1 MKEEDRRMHF
11 HVFLCV
17 IIQKSPPNE
26 YNHTFDVFN
35 IFMQPIIIDN
45 RAKRKS
51 QQNHR
56 EIILLALAPA
66 KECRQ
71 PDSNRHEVAPV
82 RF

>member
-1 MKEEDRRMHF
+1 
-11 HVFLCV
+11 
-17 IIQKSPPNE
+17 
-26 YNHTFDVFN
+26 
-35 IFMQPIIIDN
+35 MQPIIIDN

-51 QQNHR
+51 QQNYR
-56 EIILLALAPA
+56 EIILLTPAPA